1 MKIAVP
7 FLIAALALSLT
18 GCGKSSTPAS
28 ESSDDA
34 VPVAP
39 ATPAS
44 TNKADY
50 AVFPDTDSGA
60 DPSVPAEQGGKGFD
74 GKGWETSTDFDL
86 VGDPRA
92 LKGGAFRDSLPDFPG

>member
-7 FLIAALALSLT
+7 VLIAALALSLT
-18 GCGKSSTPAS
+18 GCGKSSTPAT

-39 ATPAS
+39 APPAS

-50 AVFPDTDSGA
+50 AVFPDTDGIVKTP
-60 DPSVPAEQGGKGFD
+60 DPPHEP
-74 GKGWETSTDFDL
+74 EML
-86 VGDPRA
+86 
-92 LKGGAFRDSLPDFPG
+92 